1 MKIPELDALVTW
13 FEDNVLNSQTPISFD
28 ESGAIDDAKA
38 EALTQ
43 QQEELMM
50 LQFIIGIDDI
60 E

>member
-13 FEDNVLNSQTPISFD
+13 FEANVLNSQTPISFD
-28 ESGAIDDAKA
+28 ESDADADARA

-43 QQEELMM
+43 EQEELMV